1 MSEPTER
8 VFIEWLTDGPDH
20 GPEDALHRALAATR
34 RTAQRPGW
42 TIPERWLPMQLTMH
56 RVDVRPPITRLAL
69 VALLALALV
78 AVALVVGSQR
88 RLPPPF
94 GPARNGLIAYDTAAG
109 IYLVNADGS
118 GTELAFGGLG
128 REYTPTFSPDGTKI
142 AFWSRADE
150 DGSLRLLVADATAD
164 ATPTVVSGDIAP
176 ITSNI
181 NRAPAWSPDGTRL
194 AFSAD
199 DQGVQRL
206 FIAKADGS
214 GVTPIS
220 DRSDDRSYPTWSPD
234 GTWLAYQRLPRNGG
248 RPGLAIV
255 MADGNGERV
264 LTRSL
269 GTFNTAWDFGP
280 SRWSADSTRLA
291 YFRFADGKF
300 VLGVVDLQGRQTLV
314 PDPNDKIFTMAI
326 PFDRLSFAFSPDGRS
341 VAFVAEPDGV
351 VVVGADGAGAHIVS
365 PTSADCGLGWSPDGT
380 RILVTHC
387 VEGFESIP
395 TDGVGPTL
403 RIPFASDRSYGTPS
417 WQRLAP

>member
-1 MSEPTER
+1 
-8 VFIEWLTDGPDH
+8 
-20 GPEDALHRALAATR
+20 
-34 RTAQRPGW
+34 
-42 TIPERWLPMQLTMH
+42 MQLTMH
-56 RVDVRPPITRLAL
+56 PVDVRRPITRLAL

-118 GTELAFGGLG
+118 GAELAIGGVG

-150 DGSLRLLVADATAD
+150 HGSLTLLVADATAD

-176 ITSNI
+176 IGLNTY
-181 NRAPAWSPDGTRL
+181 RVPAWSPDGTSL

-206 FIAKADGS
+206 FVAKADGS

-248 RPGLAIV
+248 SPGLAIV
-255 MADGNGERV
+255 MADGSGERV
-264 LTRSL
+264 LVTSL
-269 GTFNTAWDFGP
+269 GTFDTALDFE
-280 SRWSADSTRLA
+280 SSQWSADSTRLA
-291 YFRFADGKF
+291 YFRWADGKA
-300 VLGVVDLQGRQTLV
+300 VLGVVDLQGRHTLV
-314 PDPNDKIFTMAI
+314 PDPNDEIFNLAT
-326 PFDRLSFAFSPDGRS
+326 PPDRRPTLAFSPDGRS
-341 VAFVAEPDGV
+341 VAFLAEPDGV
-351 VVVGADGAGAHIVS
+351 VVVGADGADAHVVS
-365 PTSADCGLGWSPDGT
+365 PTSADCGLAWSPDGT